1 LSKNALTLDEIINGY
16 VIKSDPILAS
26 LLHEAAMRHDAI
38 FYSISLKDKVFEYTS
53 PSSINLIGY
62 SPEDFRLGGADFLF
76 KILDESSI
84 HDNIEKQ
91 VEINNRVKNP
101 AFDPR
106 AELVD
111 EFYTPIKTRA
121 GEVVPLVSLA
131 TVLLFTESAI
141 VEYTLCLLCVNND
154 KTIAECKALLLAM
167 KKRHNEIYNHPPF
180 IRQNNPLDVIYVTSQ
195 QIDKKVTGREAEV
208 LSYLAK
214 GFSTEEISNALG
226 ITTHTVET
234 HRKKL
239 LQKFEAK
246 NSAELIKKASKVYW
260 LE

>member
-1 LSKNALTLDEIINGY
+1 LSKNALTLDKVIKGY
-16 VIKSDPILAS
+16 VIKGDPILAS
-26 LLHEAAMRHDAI
+26 LLQEADMRHDAI
-38 FYSISLKDKVFEYTS
+38 FYSISIKDRVFEYNS

-62 SPEDFRLGGADFLF
+62 SAEDFRLGGADFFF
-76 KILDESSI
+76 KILHEGVI
-84 HDNIEKQ
+84 HDVIEKQ
-91 VEINNRVKNP
+91 VAINNRTKNLTFNP
-101 AFDPR
+101 SS
-106 AELVD
+106 EIVD
-111 EFYTPIKTRA
+111 EFYTPIKTPA
-121 GEVVPLVSLA
+121 GEVVPLVSL
-131 TVLLFTESAI
+131 TTFLLFTENAE
-141 VEYTLCLLCVNND
+141 VEYTLGLLCMDND

-180 IRQNNPLDVIYVTSQ
+180 IHQHNPLDVIYVTSQ
-195 QIDKKVTGREAEV
+195 RIDKKITGREAEV